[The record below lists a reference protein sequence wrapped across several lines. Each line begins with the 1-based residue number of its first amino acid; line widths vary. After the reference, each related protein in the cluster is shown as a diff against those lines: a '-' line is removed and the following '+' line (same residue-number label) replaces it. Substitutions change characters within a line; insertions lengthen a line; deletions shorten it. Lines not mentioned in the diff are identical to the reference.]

1 MSNIRTIS
9 GYINQS
15 TASDALRN
23 GIVGG
28 GWFPMSARTVTPAEE
43 AYERE
48 VSAARE
54 RLYETQAAELR
65 DVHERQELAWRYAV
79 ECAQRRAEDG
89 RRKHASGW
97 TLDAI
102 AEQWGG
108 ISRQAVSRILRRGQE
123 QPPLVSS
130 GQGP

>member
-1 MSNIRTIS
+1 MTI
-9 GYINQS
+9 IL
-15 TASDALRN
+15 T
-23 GIVGG
+23 
-28 GWFPMSARTVTPAEE
+28 SAQE

-48 VSAARE
+48 VAAAQS
-54 RLYETQAAELR
+54 RLRQAQAAELR

-102 AEQWGG
+102 GEEWGG

-123 QPPLVSS
+123 QQS
-130 GQGP
+130 